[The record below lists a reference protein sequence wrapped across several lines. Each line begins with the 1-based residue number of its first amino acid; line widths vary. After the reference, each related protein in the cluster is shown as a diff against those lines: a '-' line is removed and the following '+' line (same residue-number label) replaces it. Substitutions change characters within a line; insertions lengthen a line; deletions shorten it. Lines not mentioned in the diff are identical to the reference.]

1 MSKMFLPKKC
11 NRISSTFYNNA
22 CSIRICRDCGK
33 IHREIMRLGTMEK
46 DIGVKEDGV
55 CFLNCG
61 RSENQA
67 CAAECHLRFQFITYI
82 SATSMLKITCTI
94 RRRCHN

>member
-1 MSKMFLPKKC
+1 
-11 NRISSTFYNNA
+11 
-22 CSIRICRDCGK
+22 
-33 IHREIMRLGTMEK
+33 MEK

-94 RRRCHN
+94 RRRCHNWIYFHPSAIYALNLETK